1 MEADGEYLRSFIH
14 SPFIQQALWKTL
26 SAGDNGPEA
35 RTTKMSRRIESSP
48 RGSTLLWG
56 TRTQI

>member
-1 MEADGEYLRSFIH
+1 MEADGEYHRSFIH

-35 RTTKMSRRIESSP
+35 RTTKMSRRIESLP
-48 RGSTLLWG
+48 RGSTLL
-56 TRTQI
+56 